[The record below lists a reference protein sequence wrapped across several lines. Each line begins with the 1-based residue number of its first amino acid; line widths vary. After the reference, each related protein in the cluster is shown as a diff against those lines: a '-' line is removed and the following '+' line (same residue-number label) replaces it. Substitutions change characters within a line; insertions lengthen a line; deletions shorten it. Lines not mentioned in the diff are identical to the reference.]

1 MPHRRRSRP
10 YIAAGFDNFDIT
22 DFPSQAALL
31 SLMLYES
38 GSFKYN
44 INHFPGVPGQ
54 GTRNMQSPAFNLQ
67 YAQWLATTVTN
78 SNITADQVAQ
88 ANTAGPAAVLALVDI
103 DPWSFSSAAWFL
115 STQCSDAVKQELA
128 KGTDNGWNGYLT
140 DCVGTTATDDRTA
153 IWKKAMALGKW
164 EGKESVVV
172 LPTEAGEGESVG
184 IDCDLLRHMLDHFYT
199 GTYEF
204 EVVFEKATGVEH
216 MKDPFSDFWYVIDKS
231 FADVTEYK
239 LRCRGRGCGIR
250 RSRSLKR

>member
-1 MPHRRRSRP
+1 MRSTLTISALVAVSIACPTKLSQTTTISPSTSSTVASNKLTASDILAIAPSANTCANAQFASECRTADEAAP

-164 EGKESVVV
+164 
-172 LPTEAGEGESVG
+172 
-184 IDCDLLRHMLDHFYT
+184 
-199 GTYEF
+199 
-204 EVVFEKATGVEH
+204 
-216 MKDPFSDFWYVIDKS
+216 
-231 FADVTEYK
+231 
-239 LRCRGRGCGIR
+239 
-250 RSRSLKR
+250 